1 MSIAS
6 ESAKKTKKPYSS
18 PLLVVLDAAVAKEK
32 LKGKGDPKDEKVKKM
47 LEFIP
52 NRPKF

>member
-1 MSIAS
+1 MPSTSRAT
-6 ESAKKTKKPYSS
+6 KKAKKPYVS
-18 PLLVVLDAAVAKEK
+18 PFLVVLDPAVAKEK

-52 NRPKF
+52 DRPKS

>member
-1 MSIAS
+1 MLSISRATR
-6 ESAKKTKKPYSS
+6 KLRS
-18 PLLVVLDAAVAKEK
+18 PTAPLVLDPAVAKEK

-52 NRPKF
+52 DRPKS